1 MIENIL
7 NETKQKMEQSIIAL
21 EKNLATIRTGRANPS
36 MLDGINPEYYGVE
49 TPLNQLAVIS
59 VPEARQLLIKPF
71 DKSALGEI
79 ERAIN
84 KSNLGLTPN
93 NDGETIRIVIPDL
106 TKERR
111 MEFQKQA
118 KAKAEEAKVSL
129 RNVRHEAITK
139 IKNLEDSDDAKKR
152 YNDQIQDTIDIY
164 NKKVE
169 EELKNKEKQILE
181 V

>member
-7 NETKQKMEQSIIAL
+7 NETKQKMERAIEAL
-21 EKNLATIRTGRANPS
+21 DKSFATIRAGRANPS
-36 MLDGINPEYYGVE
+36 MLDGITVEYYGVP

-71 DKSALGEI
+71 DKSALQEI
-79 ERAIN
+79 ERSIN
-84 KSNLGLTPN
+84 MSNLGFTPN

-111 MEFQKQA
+111 TEFQKQA

-129 RNVRHEAITK
+129 RNIRHEAITK
-139 IKNLEDSDDAKKR
+139 IKSLEDSEDAKKR
-152 YNDQIQDTIDIY
+152 HNDQIQDMIDSY
-164 NKKVE
+164 NRKVE
-169 EELKNKEKQILE
+169 EELKAKEQQIME